1 MSLRI
6 ALGQVNAIVG
16 DIDRNVARMIAVI
29 DEAKAV
35 GADLVAFP
43 ELAIPGYPPEDLVL
57 RPHFLRKNKQALAR
71 LAQAANGLVVIAGF
85 IDLVEDAYNAA
96 AVCADG
102 EVKAVYHKI
111 RLPNYSVFDE
121 YRYFQTGLDPLV
133 IQIGERKVGITIC
146 EDIWVPG
153 GPGEEEVLA
162 GGAEVILNISASPY
176 HLGKIAERE
185 RMLATRAADIGAYLA
200 MCNLVGGQDELV
212 FDGSSVVFDQDGRTI
227 ARGRS
232 FSEDLVVCDLDSE
245 AVLID
250 RLRDPRARL
259 DRYEAQA
266 EGRFVPLVSLPVST
280 MEKPALEPAIIPP
293 LSPEEEVWQA
303 LVLGT
308 GDYVRKNGFEKVILG
323 LSGGVDSALV
333 AAIAAEALGPANVLA
348 LAMPSPYSSRDSLDD
363 AAALAKNLGIE
374 MRVIS
379 IEPLM
384 KAYETSL
391 AEHFGNGKPG
401 IAEENIQARIRGN
414 LVMAFSNKFGYLV
427 LTTSNK
433 SEAAVGYA
441 TLYGDMAGGYAVIK
455 DCPKLWVYRIC
466 RHLNDHA
473 GREIIP
479 ENTLTKPPTAELRPN
494 QKDTDSL
501 PPYEEL
507 DAILEMLVEEDRS
520 VGEVSGAGYD
530 PATVRRVMR
539 MIQRSEY
546 KRRQAAP
553 GVRLTHRNFGKD
565 RRWPITNKYT
575 DE

>member
-6 ALGQVNAIVG
+6 ALGQINAVVG

-57 RPHFLRKNKQALAR
+57 RPHFLRKNKQALTR
-71 LAQAANGLVVIAGF
+71 LAQAADGLVVIAGF
-85 IDLVEDAYNAA
+85 IDLAEDAYNAA

-111 RLPNYSVFDE
+111 RLPNYGVFDE

-133 IQIGERKVGITIC
+133 IQLGERKVGITIC

-200 MCNLVGGQDELV
+200 LCNLVGGQDELV
-212 FDGSSVVFDQDGRTI
+212 FDGSSVVFDQDGRTV

-232 FSEDLVVCDLDSE
+232 FSEDLVVCDLDPE

-259 DRYEAQA
+259 DRHEAQT
-266 EGRFVPLVSLPVST
+266 EGRFVPVVSLPIANG
-280 MEKPALEPAIIPP
+280 EKPPLQPVRAPM

-303 LVLGT
+303 LVLGA

-323 LSGGVDSALV
+323 LSGGIDSALV
-333 AAIAAEALGPANVLA
+333 AAIAVEALGPANVVT
-348 LAMPSPYSSRDSLDD
+348 LAMPSPYSSRESLED
-363 AAALAKNLGIE
+363 AEVLACNLGIDIH
-374 MRVIS
+374 VIP

-391 AEHFGNGKPG
+391 AEHFGNGRPG

-466 RHLNDHA
+466 RHLNDRA
-473 GREIIP
+473 GREVIP
-479 ENTLTKPPTAELRPN
+479 ESILAKPPSAELRPE

-507 DAILEMLVEEDRS
+507 DPILEMLVEEDRN
-520 VGEVSGAGYD
+520 VREVIAAGYD